1 MAALHV
7 ILLYIL
13 KILKNNVLVFV
24 PDMQSFLCICN
35 RNMLIFIT
43 LQLTLWR
50 IYQSIDYK
58 ENTVLND
65 EITMSR
71 LRTIHWIEQHHEQV
85 EVTCWGPGKQIC
97 GQAPAAFKFTS
108 QSTVQ
113 TSCIVGSFHILCTK
127 TYIFELPHLKVHNV
141 WWEHNLN
148 SNNQRCYIRHTRQCN
163 NVCPCWCYTVV
174 VQIPKEFCK

>member
-85 EVTCWGPGKQIC
+85 EVTCWGPGNQNLRSGPCCLQVYFTKYSADIMYSWQLSYIMHKDIYIWITS
-97 GQAPAAFKFTS
+97 FK
-108 QSTVQ
+108 
-113 TSCIVGSFHILCTK
+113 GA
-127 TYIFELPHLKVHNV
+127 
-141 WWEHNLN
+141 
-148 SNNQRCYIRHTRQCN
+148 
-163 NVCPCWCYTVV
+163 
-174 VQIPKEFCK
+174 